1 MRLVR
6 PGMTLALNPFILNP
20 QTMRTLIRSLPPSSA
35 LVCCHRSPRLLRF
48 LRTQAQYEYTPRED
62 YDLSEFSRPAGLATP
77 RQLVQYLDE
86 YVVGQQEAKK
96 LLSVAVFNHY
106 NRVRA
111 NLQALEIEE
120 DESGWSEDSQV
131 DGRTGVV
138 PVHLNPHP
146 RRSHPSQGGS
156 IPFQLRFSSPTF
168 EKSNVLV
175 LGPTGSG
182 KTLLAR
188 TLAKVLDVPFSVSD
202 ATSFTQVNV
211 GEDVDMCIHRLLQAA
226 NWDPFRASTG
236 IVYIDEVDKIARK
249 SSGGGIEG
257 SRDVGGEGGSIVTVP
272 AKGSAVEG
280 PGSPPTEGRS
290 RPSQRNANLGPPKPD
305 MYQIDTS
312 NVLFILSG
320 AFVGLDNIIKRRV
333 AKGSIGFTAELGG
346 SNDDSQA
353 SDFMPFFTPNRRP
366 LPNMLEHVEPADL
379 VKYGFIPEFISRL
392 PSIATLAP
400 LTPTD
405 LRRILTE
412 VRGCLIS
419 QYTALFGYSG
429 VEIRFTSG
437 ALDEICHKAA
447 QRGGGA
453 RGLRSIMENL
463 LLEPM
468 YEVPGSVS
476 SLLFSVAGVP
486 DTAQNIRHVLIDKT
500 VVRGEKPALYWS
512 KGEEGTFWTA
522 WTEAEADEEQSI

>member
-1 MRLVR
+1 MRVFTR
-6 PGMTLALNPFILNP
+6 SF
-20 QTMRTLIRSLPPSSA
+20 SLPSA
-35 LVCCHRSPRLLRF
+35 LVGGGRSPPVLRF
-48 LRTQAQYEYTPRED
+48 IRTQAQYEYVPRED
-62 YDLSEFSRPAGLATP
+62 YDLSEFSRSAGMATP
-77 RQLVQYLDE
+77 RQLAQYLDE

-96 LLSVAVFNHY
+96 VLSVAVFNHY

-111 NLQALEIEE
+111 NMQALEVEE
-120 DESGWSEDSQV
+120 DESGWSEDSQADV
-131 DGRTGVV
+131 QAGVV

-146 RRSHPSQGGS
+146 RRSHHLQGGS
-156 IPFQLRFSSPTF
+156 LPFQLRYAAPTF

-211 GEDVDMCIHRLLQAA
+211 GEDVDMCIQRLLQAA

-257 SRDVGGEGGSIVTVP
+257 SRDVGGEGVQQALLRMMEGSIVTVP

-280 PGSPPTEGRS
+280 PGSPPAEGRS
-290 RPSQRNANLGPPKPD
+290 RPSQRNANLGPRTIFELWSDFCAAKPD

-333 AKGSIGFTAELGG
+333 AKGSIGFTAELS
-346 SNDDSQA
+346 SNDDTPT

-379 VKYGFIPEFISRL
+379 VRYGFIPEFISRL

-400 LTPTD
+400 LTPED

-453 RGLRSIMENL
+453 RGLRGIMARENL

-468 YEVPGSVS
+468 YEPVR
-476 SLLFSVAGVP
+476 VP
-486 DTAQNIRHVLIDKT
+486 DPDQNIRHVLIDKT
-500 VVRGEKPALYWS
+500 VVRGERPALYWS
-512 KGEEGTFWTA
+512 KGEGAAFWTA
-522 WTEAEADEEQSI
+522 WTEAEALEEQAT

>member
-1 MRLVR
+1 
-6 PGMTLALNPFILNP
+6 
-20 QTMRTLIRSLPPSSA
+20 
-35 LVCCHRSPRLLRF
+35 
-48 LRTQAQYEYTPRED
+48 
-62 YDLSEFSRPAGLATP
+62 
-77 RQLVQYLDE
+77 
-86 YVVGQQEAKK
+86 
-96 LLSVAVFNHY
+96 
-106 NRVRA
+106 
-111 NLQALEIEE
+111 
-120 DESGWSEDSQV
+120 
-131 DGRTGVV
+131 
-138 PVHLNPHP
+138 
-146 RRSHPSQGGS
+146 
-156 IPFQLRFSSPTF
+156 
-168 EKSNVLV
+168 V

-202 ATSFTQVNV
+202 ATSFTQAGYV

-226 NWDPFRASTG
+226 NWDPFRTSTG

-257 SRDVGGEGGSIVTVP
+257 SRDVGGEGVQQALLRMMEGSVVTVP
-272 AKGSAVEG
+272 AKGSAIEG
-280 PGSPPTEGRS
+280 PGSPPSEGRS
-290 RPSQRNANLGPPKPD
+290 RSGQRNANLGPPKPD

-320 AFVGLDNIIKRRV
+320 AFVGLDAVIKRRV
-333 AKGSIGFTAELGG
+333 AKGSIGFTAELG
-346 SNDDSQA
+346 SNDDTPS

-419 QYTALFGYSG
+419 QYTALFSYSG
-429 VEIRFTSG
+429 VEIRFTNG

-453 RGLRSIMENL
+453 RGLRGIMENL

-468 YEVPGSVS
+468 YEVPGSH
-476 SLLFSVAGVP
+476 
-486 DTAQNIRHVLIDKT
+486 IRHVLIDKT
-500 VVRGEKPALYWS
+500 VVRGERTALYWS
-512 KGEEGTFWTA
+512 KGEATAFWTE
-522 WTEAEADEEQSI
+522 WTEAEAREEKAT